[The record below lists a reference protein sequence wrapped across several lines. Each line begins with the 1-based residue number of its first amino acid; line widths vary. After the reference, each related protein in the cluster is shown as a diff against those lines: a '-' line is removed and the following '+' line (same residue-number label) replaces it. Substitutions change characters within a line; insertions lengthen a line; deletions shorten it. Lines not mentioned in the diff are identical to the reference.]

1 MKRLLKVLLC
11 VTMAVITISGQAR
24 AASTITPAQGELIS
38 LPNLDMKD
46 GASSWFLRDSAKLN
60 DVYQA
65 ETTPDG
71 KAALSIHINENSP
84 DRLKS
89 SAYIARRDLP
99 TAAGYY
105 QLQFRAKSNIQNGS
119 AGLHILAQKTD
130 KSYLQILQVGQG
142 GAPRISGKTDWTNYF
157 VVYKIPE
164 GITATVMQFETTS
177 LLGSVSLADVSVEKL
192 EEKTGSALMQQINPQ
207 AESAQD
213 YGAKMVATPCRVVNV
228 VGNKMIYQPPGLN
241 HSVLVFNSCTPG
253 EVGSAIFVDYI
264 KNTSTVIP
272 MPTGSGGWDIIE
284 TAPGKLLFESLS
296 PLSLVTIDTTNGNYK
311 VLSNV
316 PVPESTYA
324 WRFAKGPDGM
334 IYFGSYPTC
343 HAYSYDPKTLKVKD
357 LGYIGP
363 EGNLYVRQVAV
374 DDRGFLLCAVSVS
387 KPNVVAYNLKTGK
400 QTIVAPGHSSTLTQL
415 GGKVYLPMDGQLQ
428 EFDPGVMKF
437 VPVTSPAP
445 PAGLQWKVLLHT
457 STPQRMVIL
466 ASDGK
471 WYLCEPGKKPQA
483 IWDLDLKGGSIIGID
498 AANKILGV
506 RGQEYFVAAPLAKD
520 VQFHSIAKEPV
531 PVSIHFLEAD
541 PKGGVT
547 GGPSFGQTLFRYDA
561 ARQLEQN
568 TGQVADGGGEVY
580 DGKWLDGKFYYVA
593 YAGGYLGEWD
603 PTQPWDQIHNVNPK
617 ILQQY
622 NTDKWGSLIRPI
634 GGIVIGSDKKL
645 YTGWS
650 AEYGKAGGGLTEYD
664 PATGASRSWTNDIF
678 ADAMSIGKIAADG
691 KYVYGVT
698 SNGFSGITPPP
709 KPLVFWA
716 FDPAKQKVLFK
727 QTLNVTSGAQVFEVP
742 QTGHV
747 WLANAAGLHLF
758 DAAQLK
764 FTETLVWPKEA
775 GAPGGAADV
784 DARGVSAWIFAGNN
798 ILRLEDGAEPQLKVL
813 FQTEKT
819 GHLAAGEDGYLYYTQ
834 GSQLWSAPLQK
845 VRR

>member
-1 MKRLLKVLLC
+1 MQQLLKVLLC
-11 VTMAVITISGQAR
+11 AGLCLLSALCR
-24 AASTITPAQGELIS
+24 AADVQPAKGAPVV
-38 LPNLDMKD
+38 LPNLDMNA
-46 GASSWFLRDSAKLN
+46 GAASWILRDASQLDA
-60 DVYQA
+60 VYQA
-65 ETTPDG
+65 EKTPDG
-71 KAALSIHINENSP
+71 KPALSIHLDTNSP

-105 QLQFRAKSNIQNGS
+105 QLQFQMRTDLQSGT

-130 KSYLQILQVGQG
+130 KSYIQILTVGQG
-142 GAPRISGKTDWTNYF
+142 GAPAVNGKTPWTNYF

-164 GITATVMQFETTS
+164 NVTATVIQFETNS
-177 LLGSVSLADVSVEKL
+177 ALGTVSLANVSL
-192 EEKTGSALMQQINPQ
+192 ERLSDAEGSALMQQINPQ
-207 AESAQD
+207 APGAQE

-228 VGNKMIYQPPGLN
+228 VGNKMIYQPPGLD

-272 MPTGSGGWDIIE
+272 MPSGSGGWDIIE

-296 PLSLVTIDTTNGNYK
+296 PLSLVTIDTTNGDYK

-316 PVPESTYA
+316 SVAENTYA
-324 WRFAKGPDGM
+324 WRFAKGPDGT

-343 HAYSYDPKTLKVKD
+343 HAYSYNPQTRKVTD

-363 EGNLYVRQVAV
+363 EGNLYVRHVAV

-387 KPNVVAYNLKTGK
+387 KPNVIAYNLKTRE
-400 QTIVAPGHSSTLTQL
+400 QTNVAPGHSSTLTEV
-415 GGKVYLPMDGQLQ
+415 GGRVYMTLKGQLQ
-428 EFDPGVMKF
+428 EFDAASMKF
-437 VPVTSPAP
+437 APVTSPAP

-471 WYLCEPGKKPQA
+471 WYLCEPNKKPQA

-498 AANKILGV
+498 SDNKVLGV
-506 RGQEYFVAAPLAKD
+506 RGQEYFAAAPLANE
-520 VQFHSIAKEPV
+520 VSFHAIAEKPV
-531 PVSIHFLEAD
+531 PVSIHFIEAD

-603 PTQPWDQIHNVNPK
+603 PDQPWDQIHNTNPK

-622 NTDKWGSLIRPI
+622 NADKWGSLIRPI
-634 GGIVIGSDKKL
+634 GGIVIGPNKKL

-664 PATGASRSWTNDIF
+664 PAKGQSRSWTNEIF
-678 ADAMSIGKIAADG
+678 ADAMSIGKIAADK

-709 KPLVFWA
+709 KPIVFWM
-716 FDPAKQKVLFK
+716 FDPATQKVPFK

-742 QTGHV
+742 GTGHV
-747 WLANAAGLHLF
+747 WLADAEGLHRF

-764 FTETLVWPKEA
+764 FTQTLPWPKEA
-775 GAPGGAADV
+775 GAPGGAASVDV
-784 DARGVSAWIFAGNN
+784 QGGNAWIFAGNH
-798 ILRLEDGAEPQLKVL
+798 IVRLTDGAKPQVKVL
-813 FQTEKT
+813 FQTGKT
-819 GHLAAGEDGYLYYTQ
+819 GHLAAGEDGHLYYTQ
-834 GSQLWSAPLQK
+834 GSQLWSAPLQ
-845 VRR
+845 R

>member
-1 MKRLLKVLLC
+1 MMKGFVSKVLLY
-11 VTMAVITISGQAR
+11 VVAMALMLPCLADSQTAIK
-24 AASTITPAQGELIS
+24 PAQGTPLS
-38 LPNLDMKD
+38 LPNLDFQD
-46 GASSWFLRDSAKLN
+46 GAKSWMLRDASRLDA
-60 DVYQA
+60 VYQA
-65 ETTPDG
+65 AKTPDG
-71 KAALSIHINENSP
+71 KPALAMHLDDNSP
-84 DRLKS
+84 DRLKG
-89 SAYIARRDLP
+89 SAYIARRDFP
-99 TAAGYY
+99 TEAGYY
-105 QLQFRAKSNIQNGS
+105 QLQFRLRSDLQSGS
-119 AGLHILAQKTD
+119 AGLHILAQLAD
-130 KSYLQILQVGQG
+130 KSYIQILNMGQG
-142 GAPRISGKTDWTNYF
+142 GAPRISGKTPWTNYF

-164 GITATVMQFETTS
+164 NVTNTIVQFEANTARGTVALSGIS
-177 LLGSVSLADVSVEKL
+177 LERLS
-192 EEKTGSALMQQINPQ
+192 EETGKALMQQINPQ
-207 AESAQD
+207 APEAQE

-228 VGNKMIYQPPGLN
+228 VGNKMIYQPTGLD

-272 MPTGSGGWDIIE
+272 MPSGSGGWDIIE

-316 PVPESTYA
+316 PIPKSTYA

-343 HAYSYDPKTLKVKD
+343 HAYSYDPKTQQVKD
-357 LGYIGP
+357 LGFIGP
-363 EGNLYVRQVAV
+363 AGNLYVRHVAV

-400 QTIVAPGHSSTLTQL
+400 QIIVAPGHSSTLMQM
-415 GGKVYLPMDGQLQ
+415 GGKVYMPLDGQLQ
-428 EFDPGVMKF
+428 VFDPAAMKF

-445 PAGLQWKVLLHT
+445 PKDLQWKVLLHT
-457 STPQRMVIL
+457 STPERMVIL
-466 ASDGK
+466 ASDKK
-471 WYLCEPGKKPQA
+471 WYLCEPGKTPRA

-498 AANKILGV
+498 ADNKMLGV
-506 RGQEYFVAAPLAKD
+506 RGQEYFTAAPLAKE
-520 VQFHSIAKEPV
+520 VAFHAIAEKPV
-531 PVSIHFLEAD
+531 PVSIHFIEAD

-561 ARQLEQN
+561 ARKLEQN
-568 TGQVADGGGEVY
+568 TGQVANGGGEVY

-603 PTQPWDQIHNVNPK
+603 PAQPWDQIHNVNPK

-622 NTDKWGSLIRPI
+622 NADKWGSLIRPI
-634 GGIVIGSDKKL
+634 GGIVIGPGKKL

-664 PATGASRSWTNDIF
+664 PATGESRSWTNDIF
-678 ADAMSIGKIAADG
+678 ADAMSIGKIAADQ

-698 SNGFSGITPPP
+698 SNGFSGIRPAP

-716 FDPAKQKVLFK
+716 FDPATQKVLFK
-727 QTLNVTSGAQVFEVP
+727 QTLDVKGGALVFVTP

-747 WLANAAGLHLF
+747 WLVDAEGLHLF
-758 DAAQLK
+758 DVAQLK
-764 FTETLVWPKEA
+764 FTQTLAWPKEA
-775 GAPGGAADV
+775 GAPGGAASV
-784 DARGVSAWIFAGNN
+784 AARDGKAWIFASNKMV
-798 ILRLEDGAEPQLKVL
+798 RLDDGAKPQLKVL
-813 FQTEKT
+813 FQTAKT
-819 GHLAAGEDGYLYYTQ
+819 GHVAAGDDGSLYYTQ
-834 GSQLWSAPLQK
+834 GAQLWAAAQ
-845 VRR
+845 